1 MELKEG
7 NYITIQSFM
16 SKELELKGN
25 ELLIYAIIYGF
36 SQTENQYYTGS
47 RQYLA
52 TWCNSTRYGV
62 DKALKKL
69 LDKGLIEKDEEY
81 KNNIKYCKYRIT
93 QPEYQATELTGV
105 STKLIG
111 GVNKVDRGYQQSCPN
126 NIEDNIEDNIDT
138 ITKVIEQKAP
148 KQFGNVE
155 INELFNEWEKQC
167 GFKID
172 SKVKQNRY
180 ACQRLIKSKG
190 LDKTLKVLEIVSEA
204 QKDKYAPGI
213 YNFID
218 LAEKWNNLAVWY
230 QKKIIMKKKTGVLIV

>member
-1 MELKEG
+1 MSKVKNENFVAIQGWMVTELK
-7 NYITIQSFM
+7 
-16 SKELELKGN
+16 LKGN
-25 ELLIYAIIYGF
+25 SLLIYAIIYGF
-36 SQTENQYYTGS
+36 SQAEEQVFSGS
-47 RQYLA
+47 LQYLA
-52 TWCNSTRYGV
+52 DWTNSTKQGV
-62 DKALKKL
+62 LQNLKKL
-69 LDKGLIEKDEEY
+69 IEAGLIGKKEKTVNGVKFCEY
-81 KNNIKYCKYRIT
+81 Y
-93 QPEYQATELTGV
+93 
-105 STKLIG
+105 STKFN
-111 GVNKVDRGYQQSCPN
+111 GVLNKVERGIKQSLPN

>member
-1 MELKEG
+1 
-7 NYITIQSFM
+7 M
-16 SKELELKGN
+16 SKVKNENFIAIQGWMVTELGLKGN
-25 ELLIYAIIYGF
+25 SLLIYAIIYGF
-36 SQTENQYYTGS
+36 SQDGEQVFNGS
-47 RQYLA
+47 LQYLA
-52 TWCNSTRYGV
+52 DWTNSSKQSV
-62 DKALKKL
+62 INCLKKL
-69 LDKGLIEKDEEY
+69 VDDGLLGKNEKNINGVKFVEY
-81 KNNIKYCKYRIT
+81 YSKKLN
-93 QPEYQATELTGV
+93 GV
-105 STKLIG
+105 L
-111 GVNKVDRGYQQSCPN
+111 NKVEWGIKQSLPN

-204 QKDKYAPGI
+204 QKDQYAPGI

-218 LAEKWNNLAVWY
+218 LAEKWNNLAIWY
-230 QKKIIMKKKTGVLIV
+230 QKKMIMKKKTGVLIV

>member
-1 MELKEG
+1 MSKVKNENFVAIQGWMVTELK
-7 NYITIQSFM
+7 
-16 SKELELKGN
+16 LKGN
-25 ELLIYAIIYGF
+25 SLLIYAIIYGF
-36 SQTENQYYTGS
+36 SQAEGQVFTGS
-47 RQYLA
+47 LQYLA
-52 TWCNSTRYGV
+52 DWTNSTRQG
-62 DKALKKL
+62 ALRILKNL
-69 LDKGLIEKDEEY
+69 IEAGLIIKKEKIVNGVKFCEY
-81 KNNIKYCKYRIT
+81 CCQNVNGV
-93 QPEYQATELTGV
+93 LT
-105 STKLIG
+105 KCEQ
-111 GVNKVDRGYQQSCPN
+111 GVNKMLTN

-148 KQFGNVE
+148 KQFGNIE

-190 LDKTLKVLEIVSEA
+190 LDRTLKVLEIVSEA

>member
-1 MELKEG
+1 MSKVKNENFVAIQGWMVTELK
-7 NYITIQSFM
+7 
-16 SKELELKGN
+16 LKGN
-25 ELLIYAIIYGF
+25 SLLIYAIIYGF
-36 SQTENQYYTGS
+36 SQAEGQVFTGS
-47 RQYLA
+47 LQYLSDW
-52 TWCNSTRYGV
+52 TNSTKQGV
-62 DKALKKL
+62 LKSL
-69 LDKGLIEKDEEY
+69 RSLIDAGLIGKKEKNINGVKFVEY
-81 KNNIKYCKYRIT
+81 YVTKFN
-93 QPEYQATELTGV
+93 GV
-105 STKLIG
+105 L
-111 GVNKVDRGYQQSCPN
+111 NKVERGIKQSLPN

-148 KQFGNVE
+148 KQFGNIE

-190 LDKTLKVLEIVSEA
+190 LNKTLKVLEIVSEA

-230 QKKIIMKKKTGVLIV
+230 QKKVIMKKKTGVLIV

>member
-1 MELKEG
+1 
-7 NYITIQSFM
+7 M
-16 SKELELKGN
+16 SKVKNENFIAIQGWMVTELGLKGN
-25 ELLIYAIIYGF
+25 SLLIYAIIYGF
-36 SQTENQYYTGS
+36 SQAEGQVFTGS
-47 RQYLA
+47 LQYLA
-52 TWCNSTRYGV
+52 DWTNSTRQG
-62 DKALKKL
+62 ALRILKNL
-69 LDKGLIEKDEEY
+69 IEAGLIIKKEKIVNGVKFCEY
-81 KNNIKYCKYRIT
+81 CCQNVNGV
-93 QPEYQATELTGV
+93 LT
-105 STKLIG
+105 KCEQ
-111 GVNKVDRGYQQSCPN
+111 GVNKMLTN

-230 QKKIIMKKKTGVLIV
+230 QKKIIMKKKTGVLIVK

>member
-1 MELKEG
+1 MSKVKNENFVAIQGWMVTELK
-7 NYITIQSFM
+7 
-16 SKELELKGN
+16 LKGN
-25 ELLIYAIIYGF
+25 SLLIYAIIYGF
-36 SQTENQYYTGS
+36 SQAEEQVFSGS
-47 RQYLA
+47 LQYLA
-52 TWCNSTRYGV
+52 DWTNSTRQG
-62 DKALKKL
+62 ALRILKNL
-69 LDKGLIEKDEEY
+69 IEAGLIIKKEKIVNGVKFCEY
-81 KNNIKYCKYRIT
+81 CCQNVNGV
-93 QPEYQATELTGV
+93 LT
-105 STKLIG
+105 KCEQ
-111 GVNKVDRGYQQSCPN
+111 GVNKMLTN

-148 KQFGNVE
+148 KQFGNIE

-218 LAEKWNNLAVWY
+218 LAEKWNNLAIWY
-230 QKKIIMKKKTGVLIV
+230 QKKMIMKKKTGVLIV

>member
-1 MELKEG
+1 
-7 NYITIQSFM
+7 M
-16 SKELELKGN
+16 SKVKNENFVAIQGWMVTELGLKGN
-25 ELLIYAIIYGF
+25 SLLIYAIIYGF
-36 SQTENQYYTGS
+36 SQAEGQVFTGS
-47 RQYLA
+47 LQYLA
-52 TWCNSTRYGV
+52 DWTNSTRQG
-62 DKALKKL
+62 ALRILKNL
-69 LDKGLIEKDEEY
+69 IEAGLIIKKEKIVNGVKFCEY
-81 KNNIKYCKYRIT
+81 CCQNVNGV
-93 QPEYQATELTGV
+93 LT
-105 STKLIG
+105 KCEQ
-111 GVNKVDRGYQQSCPN
+111 GVNKMLTN